1 MTTDTVLPPMD
12 NADFDA
18 LDEILDDLRTRG
30 EDVPQ
35 WEFCEGAMAALLCT
49 RRLITPDECFPL
61 LLGTGDSQPGQP
73 GADAEDTWFQDAAQY
88 ERFLGL
94 WTRRWSEVAAALAAD
109 VETLEDE
116 RSYHPEIMDVRGA
129 VAGLTEAQRAEMGDQ

>member
-1 MTTDTVLPPMD
+1 MTSDMNTDTTLPPMD
-12 NADFDA
+12 NEDFDA

-49 RRLITPDECFPL
+49 RRLVPPDEFFPL

-73 GADAEDTWFQDAAQY
+73 SDDAEDTYFKDAAQY
-88 ERFLGL
+88 EPL
-94 WTRRWSEVAAALAAD
+94 
-109 VETLEDE
+109 
-116 RSYHPEIMDVRGA
+116 PGA
-129 VAGLTEAQRAEMGDQ
+129 VDPSLDGSGIRTGRCGGNAGRREQLPP